1 MLKCRVLYKMS
12 AFDLRL
18 YIFFVPSQVSE
29 HDTIDDLQTRDT
41 STSEKAEDGK
51 EKESEDTKQMKVM
64 VRFYF

>member
-1 MLKCRVLYKMS
+1 MS

-41 STSEKAEDGK
+41 SEKEEDGK
-51 EKESEDTKQMKVM
+51 EKETEDTKQMKVM